1 MHLSEPQEKE
11 LVHRLIQGD
20 EEAFCELYA
29 AYRDRLIY
37 FGMRFLQ
44 NEESVEDVFQDT
56 FGFIWKNRMFINP
69 DMSFSSYV
77 YTIVRNRILNQLRE
91 AAHHEQFCE
100 YIMTQAVDYSENTR
114 NEILSHDLERLL
126 QTAVGQLTPRQQE
139 IFKMSREEHLTHK
152 EIAEKLGLS
161 VYTVQESIT
170 NSLKSIRNF
179 LKKHAYSE
187 ANLLIFLAS
196 TGFIEKISTF
206 YC

>member
-1 MHLSEPQEKE
+1 
-11 LVHRLIQGD
+11 
-20 EEAFCELYA
+20 
-29 AYRDRLIY
+29 
-37 FGMRFLQ
+37 
-44 NEESVEDVFQDT
+44 
-56 FGFIWKNRMFINP
+56 
-69 DMSFSSYV
+69 
-77 YTIVRNRILNQLRE
+77 
-91 AAHHEQFCE
+91 
-100 YIMTQAVDYSENTR
+100 MTQAVDYSENTR

-187 ANLLIFLAS
+187 ANLLLFLAS
-196 TGFIEKISTF
+196 TGWLEKISIP